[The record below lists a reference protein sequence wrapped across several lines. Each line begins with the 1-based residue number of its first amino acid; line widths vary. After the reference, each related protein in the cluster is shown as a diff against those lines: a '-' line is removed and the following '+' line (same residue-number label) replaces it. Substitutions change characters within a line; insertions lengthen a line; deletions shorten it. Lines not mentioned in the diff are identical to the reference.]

1 MLIILIKQT
10 SRSNNKTT
18 QHNNT
23 GYVFLFDFSW
33 GYILYIKYQLFY
45 LSKCWSMCYSLFCC
59 WRCGKYRGK
68 SVDCILHRTLCL
80 AIVFFCKLICFE
92 TIRNSYS
99 YWTRNHFRTA
109 SHNDPNVFGHFS
121 ARPRY
126 KTAPGPKFF
135 L

>member
-80 AIVFFCKLICFE
+80 AIVFFLQAHLLRNNKKLVFVLNE
-92 TIRNSYS
+92 ESFPNSLS
-99 YWTRNHFRTA
+99 QRSKCFRTLFGTA
-109 SHNDPNVFGHFS
+109 SIQNRTRS
-121 ARPRY
+121 
-126 KTAPGPKFF
+126 
-135 L
+135 